1 MQDKSQGARLRAMT
15 LNMWGV
21 PCAPDRVNRM
31 SRLVAWLQDRC
42 HVDII
47 AIQEIFVDWDVH
59 RVVQAARRGGLAH
72 HHYFRAGPGFVHS
85 RAPGMLVLAR
95 HPIREAHYHRY
106 AVNGKPHKIH
116 HIDWWFA
123 KGVGLV
129 RVDAGSG
136 IGEIDIFVTH
146 LVSCYVPWGTA
157 FPEDEYGAQRAAQAW
172 ECARWIR
179 LVRRAPLVLLLCD
192 MNADAHSLPHSVVC
206 HVAGLRPLP
215 GMLDRPTFDGSEGEA
230 QVDHVLWDATAWKPA
245 GACHQWCG
253 ATRISDHVAVV
264 GIFVLSRGVVVG
276 AGAGAGTPGPLPTST
291 QDRLRRVLRLGLA
304 DAESRQRRH
313 AARAAGWV
321 LLAWLLR
328 GALAR
333 WCVGGPCLLW
343 TLAGLELVLAVCF
356 CADEKSG
363 VSELLQVLGVHRA
376 GEPARRRPWMEW
388 ACARVGGS
396 VE

>member
-1 MQDKSQGARLRAMT
+1 MNWQDALVRAMT

-31 SRLVAWLQDRC
+31 SLLVAWLQNVC
-42 HVDII
+42 SVDIM
-47 AIQEIFVDWDVH
+47 AIQEIFVDWDVD
-59 RVVQAARRGGLAH
+59 RVVQAARLGGLSH

-85 RAPGMLVLAR
+85 RAPGMLVLSR
-95 HPIREAHYHRY
+95 YPIVDAHYHRY
-106 AVNGKPHKIH
+106 ALNGKPHKIH

-136 IGEIDIFVTH
+136 MGEMDIFVTH
-146 LVSCYVPWGTA
+146 LVSCYVPWGKA

-192 MNADAHSLPHSVVC
+192 MNADAHSLPYRVIC
-206 HVAGLRPLP
+206 HVAGVRPLP
-215 GMLDRPTFDGSEGEA
+215 GMLDRPTFDGSEGKA

-245 GACHQWCG
+245 GACHQWGG
-253 ATRISDHVAVV
+253 AARISDHVAVV
-264 GIFVLSRGVVVG
+264 GTFVLSRGIV
-276 AGAGAGTPGPLPTST
+276 AGANTPSHLPTSIR
-291 QDRLRRVLRLGLA
+291 DRLVRELRLGLA

-313 AARAAGWV
+313 AARGACWV

-328 GALAR
+328 GVLAH
-333 WCVGGPCLLW
+333 WCVCALCLVW
-343 TLAGLELVLAVCF
+343 SLACLEWFLAFWF
-356 CADEKSG
+356 CEDEKSSVCEMLE
-363 VSELLQVLGVHRA
+363 VSGAGTRSCVSRAACMECVCGLAGSLLS
-376 GEPARRRPWMEW
+376 E
-388 ACARVGGS
+388 
-396 VE
+396 